1 MAVTQSLLKRS
12 LQLRVKSGVD
22 VNNKDTFKTLSFARV
37 KTEATPQ
44 ALFNVASSMS
54 TLLGN
59 PLSQILVADGSDLI
73 NA

>member
-12 LQLRVKSGVD
+12 LQLKVKSGVSATGTD
-22 VNNKDTFKTLSFARV
+22 VFKTLSFARV
-37 KTEATPQ
+37 KTDATPQ

-54 TLLGN
+54 GLLGT
-59 PLSQILVADGSDLI
+59 PLNQILVADGSDLI